1 LAVLFHDFAVY
12 PDFGKEGN
20 MRATVQFIHP
30 DRKFAIL
37 TKLLDIIQAIG
48 NLRQHILT
56 HGILLEKL
64 STGDVETLKKALSK
78 LDYSS
83 YTATAS
89 SLRLLIADG
98 ELHNLF
104 GLVIP
109 IPGRRNDFAG
119 IFWERGFTL
128 ENLKP
133 NQANDLKQRLETI
146 ATVSINPDIP
156 QPRIYTVSGQ
166 VSKADGAPLSTVG
179 FTVRLF
185 DALPA
190 NNFVPCGNPAALQIN
205 GAYRI
210 DYVWQSDG
218 RKGPDLLVRV
228 VDPQGNIVAEAG
240 KASAAMQEFIEITA
254 ADFAP
259 RTYTLT
265 GTVRN
270 HGTGAPLSNSYVEAV
285 FRINTQQLIR
295 SGTTNGKGIVL
306 FPVDES
312 FFSRGKGVE
321 VLFQLYRD
329 DQTLTP
335 LATDTIIAN
344 LLPGDQ
350 EVEILVTLP
359 ESDGERCVVRGIV
372 RHVDGAPLSG
382 VIVRAFDRDM
392 RAKTLLG
399 QTVADTAGVYEIP
412 YNTGQFRQAEKK
424 QADLFIRVF
433 EFQEKGEGGGEEWE
447 EEELEGDEIAVS
459 DIVFYAAQEQ
469 TIDLEIES
477 EKFRGPSEYERYLA
491 ELEPLIEG
499 VPIQELTNEDLLF
512 LNGKTGIPL
521 EQLDYLR
528 LDAQLAFQHTLAPA
542 VCYGLFRQGLPA
554 DLLKLSNEK
563 SSHLEEALHASL
575 AHNIIP
581 AALSMQADQVIEQLL
596 FVAGSRAFEWDA
608 DAG

>member
-1 LAVLFHDFAVY
+1 
-12 PDFGKEGN
+12 

-64 STGDVETLKKALSK
+64 STSDVETLKKALTK

-83 YTATAS
+83 YTVTAS

-133 NQANDLKQRLETI
+133 NQANDLRQRLETI
-146 ATVSINPDIP
+146 ATVGISPDIP

-166 VSKADGAPLSTVG
+166 VSKADGVPLSTVG

-228 VDPQGNIVAEAG
+228 VDPQGNIVAEGG

-254 ADFAP
+254 EDFAP

-270 HGTGAPLSNSYVEAV
+270 HGTGAPLPNSYVEAV

-295 SGTTNGKGIVL
+295 SGTTNSKGVVL

-312 FFSRGKGVE
+312 FFSRGQGVE

-329 DQTLTP
+329 DQALAP
-335 LATDTIIAN
+335 LVTDTIIAN

-359 ESDGERCVVRGIV
+359 EPDGERCVVRGAI
-372 RHVDGAPLSG
+372 RHVDGTPLSN

-392 RAKTLLG
+392 RAETLLG
-399 QTVADTAGVYEIP
+399 QTIADTAGAYEIS
-412 YNTGQFRQAEKK
+412 YHTGQFRQPEKA

-433 EFQEKGEGGGEEWE
+433 EPRKGSEEREG
-447 EEELEGDEIAVS
+447 EEELEGGEIAVS
-459 DIVFYAAQEQ
+459 DIVFNAAQEQ

-491 ELEPLIEG
+491 KLEPLVES
-499 VPIQELTNEDLLF
+499 VPVHELINEDLDF

-528 LDAQLAFQHTLAPA
+528 LDAQWAFQHALAPA
-542 VCYGLFRQGLPA
+542 ACYGLFRQGLPT
-554 DLLKLSNEK
+554 DLLQLSNER
-563 SSHLEEALHASL
+563 SSHLEEALQASL
-575 AHNIIP
+575 SHNIVP
-581 AALSMQADQVIEQLL
+581 AALATQADQVIEQLL
-596 FVAGSRAFEWDA
+596 FVTGSRVFELDA